1 MKLEELKRLVEK
13 MCDVCDRQDPHSHAS
28 SNYSGE
34 KKASGGKMARTDLVT
49 IARDAQELLNMFG
62 DDAELPD
69 WVESKLTKA
78 SDYLN
83 SVRKYIGGEIVRQQT
98 GLMENTNAA
107 KLARKKQDIEAINEI
122 MLNKMQASEV
132 QGLLM
137 TLERDYDHV
146 GGSGEEGGL
155 MEGSSPRQEEQMHA
169 LASAATSGMA
179 RLKDPA
185 GVHPTVL
192 DYFFENKEDKMGFLD
207 AFHLEIRREL
217 EREIDYE
224 EKFAKENPT
233 MADKLKKGEEQP
245 SLGLQEDREVYLYIE
260 DATYDDGSIVEE
272 DFEFWSDV
280 IEEAEYRGRK
290 VKLNKPM
297 RGDVKK
303 FKVFVKDP
311 KTGNVKKVNY
321 GDPNMRIKKSS
332 PKRRK
337 SFRARHNCDNPG
349 PKTKA
354 RYWSCKKW

>member
-1 MKLEELKRLVEK
+1 MNLEKLKELVQEACDACDAQQKPGFGGEE
-13 MCDVCDRQDPHSHAS
+13 
-28 SNYSGE
+28 
-34 KKASGGKMARTDLVT
+34 KASGGRMARTDLVT
-49 IARDAQELLNMFG
+49 IAKDAQELVNMFG

-78 SDYLN
+78 SDYVN
-83 SVRKYIGGEIVRQQT
+83 SVKKYIGGEIVRQHG

-146 GGSGEEGGL
+146 GGSGEDGGL
-155 MEGSSPRQEEQMHA
+155 EEGLSSLKMKQEEHMQA

-207 AFHLEIRREL
+207 GFHTEIQREL
-217 EREIDYE
+217 KHHVEYE
-224 EKFAKENPT
+224 ERFARDNPEA
-233 MADKLKKGEEQP
+233 ADQLKKGEEQP
-245 SLGLQEDREVYLYIE
+245 SLDLEEEKEVYLYLE
-260 DATYDDGSIVEE
+260 DATYDDGEMVEE
-272 DFEFWSDV
+272 DLEFWSDV
-280 IEEAEYRGRK
+280 VMEAEYQGRK
-290 VKLNKPM
+290 VQLNKPT

-311 KTGNVKKVNY
+311 KTGNVKKVNF
-321 GDPNMRIKKSS
+321 GDPNMRIKKSN

-354 RYWSCKKW
+354 RYWSCRKW